1 MRDDSINQLSAQ
13 TPGAK
18 SLSADILAL
27 TAYGSI
33 FCPTPA
39 CPKDGKSLRTKIL
52 KDGIKKKFNPALAAL
67 DFHQYQFGMD
77 RRIEALR
84 SCTLV

>member
-1 MRDDSINQLSAQ
+1 MYDDSIKQLSAQ

-33 FCPTPA
+33 FCPA
-39 CPKDGKSLRTKIL
+39 SAYPKDGKSLRTKIL
-52 KDGIKKKFNPALAAL
+52 EHGIKKKFQPALAAL
-67 DFHQYQFGMD
+67 DFDQYQFGMD
-77 RRIEALR
+77 WRIEALR